1 MLNLNKVGRP
11 LAKIDGGKYS
21 GRMVSVSDQ
30 FLNSSSNQN
39 KEPSDGLIQ
48 EFRQLK
54 IANDSKFQHIPDTTK
69 EREILYITGPSGSGK
84 STYTR
89 KYLEQYKKKYKSRE
103 IYLFSSL
110 PSDESLDKVGPKR
123 VKLDE
128 SMYTDPLEVKELS
141 ESICIF
147 DDIDVISDKKV
158 REAVYDI
165 LNQVLEI
172 GRHYKIHCVVTNHL
186 PTNGKDTRR
195 ILNEAHTVTYFP
207 HSAGGK
213 IKHMLEEY
221 VGLDRKQ
228 ISYMKKQNSRW
239 ATVFKNYPQCYMVEH
254 EIGMLNIHDDSSE
267 DERLA
272 KAKRKHRQPHEQEE
286 EKTPPAIV

>member
-1 MLNLNKVGRP
+1 MGRP

-21 GRMVSVSDQ
+21 GHVVSVSDQ
-30 FLNSSSNQN
+30 FLNNN
-39 KEPSDGLIQ
+39 GKEEKDNLIK

-89 KYLEQYKKKYKSRE
+89 KYLEQYKKKFKNRP

-110 PSDESLDKVGPKR
+110 PSDESLDKVQPKR
-123 VKLDE
+123 IKLDE
-128 SMYTDPLEVKELS
+128 TIHTDPIKVEELQ

-147 DDIDVISDKKV
+147 DDIDVISDKKI
-158 REAVYDI
+158 REGVYVI

-213 IKHMLEEY
+213 IKYMLEEY
-221 VGLDRKQ
+221 VGLDKKQ
-228 ISYMKKQNSRW
+228 IAYMKRQNSR
-239 ATVFKNYPQCYMVEH
+239 ACTIFKNYPQCYMLEH
-254 EIGMLNIHDDSSE
+254 EIGLLNLHDDDSE
-267 DERLA
+267 KEESQFT
-272 KAKRKHRQPHEQEE
+272 KQQEKE
-286 EKTPPAIV
+286 NSQHTI

>member
-21 GRMVSVSDQ
+21 GHVVSVSDQ
-30 FLNSSSNQN
+30 FLNNN
-39 KEPSDGLIQ
+39 GKEEKDNLIK

-89 KYLEQYKKKYKSRE
+89 KYLEQYKKKFKNRP

-110 PSDESLDKVGPKR
+110 PSDESLDKVQPKR
-123 VKLDE
+123 IKLDE
-128 SMYTDPLEVKELS
+128 TIHTDPIKVEELR

-147 DDIDVISDKKV
+147 DDIDVISDKKI
-158 REAVYDI
+158 REGVYTI

-221 VGLDRKQ
+221 VGLDKKQ
-228 ISYMKKQNSRW
+228 IAYMKRQNSR
-239 ATVFKNYPQCYMVEH
+239 ACTIFKNYPQCYLLEH
-254 EIGMLNIHDDSSE
+254 EIGLLNLHDDDSEKE

-272 KAKRKHRQPHEQEE
+272 KRSDTF
-286 EKTPPAIV
+286 EKENSQTNI

>member
-11 LAKIDGGKYS
+11 LAKIDGGKYG
-21 GRMVSVSDQ
+21 GRIVSVSDQ
-30 FLNSSSNQN
+30 FNNN
-39 KEPSDGLIQ
+39 TKDTDSDALIN

-89 KYLEQYKKKYKSRE
+89 KYLEQYKKKYKNRA

-110 PSDESLDKVGPKR
+110 PSDESLDKAQPKR
-123 VKLDE
+123 IKLDE
-128 SMYTDPLEVKELS
+128 TMYTDPIKVDELT

-158 REAVYDI
+158 RDAVYDV

-213 IKHMLEEY
+213 IKYMLEEY
-221 VGLDRKQ
+221 VGLDKKQ
-228 ISYMKKQNSRW
+228 ISYMKKQNSR
-239 ATVFKNYPQCYMVEH
+239 ACTIYKNYPQCYMLEH
-254 EIGMLNIHDDSSE
+254 EIGLLNLHDDSSE

-272 KAKRKHRQPHEQEE
+272 KNKRRNSDKMKADDVQEKE
-286 EKTPPAIV
+286 NSQHNV

>member
-21 GRMVSVSDQ
+21 GHVVSVSDQ
-30 FLNSSSNQN
+30 FLNS
-39 KEPSDGLIQ
+39 KEKKDNLIK

-89 KYLEQYKKKYKSRE
+89 KYLEQYKKKFKNRP

-110 PSDESLDKVGPKR
+110 PSDESLDKVQPKR
-123 VKLDE
+123 IKLDE
-128 SMYTDPLEVKELS
+128 TIHTDPIAVEELK

-147 DDIDVISDKKV
+147 DDIDVISDKKI
-158 REAVYDI
+158 REGVYTI

-213 IKHMLEEY
+213 IKYMLEEY
-221 VGLDRKQ
+221 VGLDKKQ
-228 ISYMKKQNSRW
+228 IAYMKRQNSR
-239 ATVFKNYPQCYMVEH
+239 ACTIFKNYPQCYLLEH
-254 EIGMLNIHDDSSE
+254 EIGLLNLHDDDSE
-267 DERLA
+267 KEESQFA
-272 KAKRKHRQPHEQEE
+272 KQQEKE
-286 EKTPPAIV
+286 NSQHNV

>member
-11 LAKIDGGKYS
+11 LAKIEGGKYN
-21 GRMVSVSDQ
+21 GMIVSVSDH
-30 FLNSSSNQN
+30 FASNADDDEDQN
-39 KEPSDGLIQ
+39 GLIK

-89 KYLEQYKKKYKSRE
+89 KYLEQYAKKFKSRP

-110 PSDESLDKVGPKR
+110 PSDESLDKIKPKR
-123 VKLDE
+123 IKLDD
-128 SMYTDPLEVKELS
+128 SLHTDPIKVQEFKES
-141 ESICIF
+141 VCIF
-147 DDIDVISDKKV
+147 DDIDVISDKKI
-158 REAVYDI
+158 REAVYNI
-165 LNQVLEI
+165 LNQILEI
-172 GRHYKIHCVVTNHL
+172 GRHFKIHCIVTNHL

-213 IKHMLEEY
+213 IKYLLEEY

-228 ISYMKKQNSRW
+228 IAYMKRQRSR
-239 ATVFKNYPQCYMVEH
+239 ACTIFKNYPQCYLLQN
-254 EIGMLNIHDDSSE
+254 EIGLLDLDHDE
-267 DERLA
+267 QPPERA
-272 KAKRKHRQPHEQEE
+272 
-286 EKTPPAIV
+286 

>member
-11 LAKIDGGKYS
+11 LAKIDGGKYI
-21 GRMVSVSDQ
+21 GRIVSVSDQ
-30 FLNSSSNQN
+30 FLNSNQ
-39 KEPSDGLIQ
+39 KEPSDDLIH

-54 IANDSKFQHIPDTTK
+54 IANDSKFLHIPDTTK

-89 KYLEQYKKKYKSRE
+89 KYLEQYKKKYKNRA

-123 VKLDE
+123 IKLKDT
-128 SMYTDPLEVKELS
+128 MYTDPIELKELG
-141 ESICIF
+141 ESKCIF
-147 DDIDVISDKKV
+147 DDIDVISDKKI
-158 REAVYDI
+158 REAVYDV

-213 IKHMLEEY
+213 IKYMLEEY

-228 ISYMKKQNSRW
+228 IAYMKKQNSRW
-239 ATVFKNYPQCYMVEH
+239 CTVFKNYPQCYMVEH

-267 DERLA
+267 DEKPA
-272 KAKRKHRQPHEQEE
+272 KAKRKNRQQQQPDE
-286 EKTPPAIV
+286 EKTPAIV

>member
-1 MLNLNKVGRP
+1 
-11 LAKIDGGKYS
+11 
-21 GRMVSVSDQ
+21 MVSVSDQ
-30 FLNSSSNQN
+30 FLNSKQQ
-39 KEPSDGLIQ
+39 EPDDSLIQ

-89 KYLEQYKKKYKSRE
+89 KYLEQYKKKYKNRP

-110 PSDESLDKVGPKR
+110 PSDDSLDKVGPKR
-123 VKLDE
+123 IKLDE
-128 SMYTDPLEVKELS
+128 RMHTDPIKVEELR

-147 DDIDVISDKKV
+147 DDIDVISEKKV
-158 REAVYDI
+158 RELVYDV
-165 LNQVLEI
+165 LSQVLEI

-213 IKHMLEEY
+213 SKYMLEEY
-221 VGLDRKQ
+221 VGLDKKQ
-228 ISYMKKQNSRW
+228 ISYTKKQHSR
-239 ATVFKNYPQCYMVEH
+239 ACTILKNYPQCFMLEH
-254 EIGMLNIHDDSSE
+254 EIGLLNLHDDSSE
-267 DERLA
+267 DEKLA
-272 KAKRKHRQPHEQEE
+272 KAKRRNRQQQLEEPH
-286 EKTPPAIV
+286 PAPVDY

>member
-21 GRMVSVSDQ
+21 GRIVSVSDQ
-30 FLNSSSNQN
+30 FLNSNQ
-39 KEPSDGLIQ
+39 KEPSDNLIN

-89 KYLEQYKKKYKSRE
+89 KYLEQYKKKYKNRE

-123 VKLDE
+123 IKLDE
-128 SMYTDPLEVKELS
+128 SMYTDPIKVDELS

-147 DDIDVISDKKV
+147 DDIDVISEKKV
-158 REAVYDI
+158 REAVYDV

-213 IKHMLEEY
+213 IKYLLEEY

-228 ISYMKKQNSRW
+228 IAYMRKQNSRW
-239 ATVFKNYPQCYMVEH
+239 ATVYKNYPQCYMVEH
-254 EIGMLNIHDDSSE
+254 EVGLLNIHDDSSG
-267 DERLA
+267 DDRPA
-272 KAKRKHRQPHEQEE
+272 KPKRAHRQQQQDEDPG
-286 EKTPPAIV
+286 KSPPAIV

>member
-21 GRMVSVSDQ
+21 GHVVSVSDQ
-30 FLNSSSNQN
+30 FLNSNG
-39 KEPSDGLIQ
+39 KEEKDNLIK

-89 KYLEQYKKKYKSRE
+89 KYLEQYKKKFKNRP

-110 PSDESLDKVGPKR
+110 PSDESLDKVQPKR
-123 VKLDE
+123 IKLDE
-128 SMYTDPLEVKELS
+128 TIHTDPIAVEELK

-147 DDIDVISDKKV
+147 DDIDVISDKKI
-158 REAVYDI
+158 REGVYTI

-213 IKHMLEEY
+213 IKYMLEEY
-221 VGLDRKQ
+221 VGLDKKQ
-228 ISYMKKQNSRW
+228 IAYMKRQNSR
-239 ATVFKNYPQCYMVEH
+239 ACTIFKNYPQCYLLEH
-254 EIGMLNIHDDSSE
+254 EIGLLNLHDDDSE
-267 DERLA
+267 KEESQFA
-272 KAKRKHRQPHEQEE
+272 KQQEKE
-286 EKTPPAIV
+286 NSQHNV

>member
-30 FLNSSSNQN
+30 FLNSSNQK

-89 KYLEQYKKKYKSRE
+89 QYLEQYKKKYKNRE
-103 IYLFSSL
+103 ILFSSL

-123 VKLDE
+123 IKLDE
-128 SMYTDPLEVKELS
+128 SMYNDPIKVDELS

-158 REAVYDI
+158 RDAVYDV

-195 ILNEAHTVTYFP
+195 ILNEAHTATY
-207 HSAGGK
+207 S
-213 IKHMLEEY
+213 
-221 VGLDRKQ
+221 
-228 ISYMKKQNSRW
+228 
-239 ATVFKNYPQCYMVEH
+239 PQC
-254 EIGMLNIHDDSSE
+254 
-267 DERLA
+267 R
-272 KAKRKHRQPHEQEE
+272 R
-286 EKTPPAIV
+286 

>member
-30 FLNSSSNQN
+30 FANGNQ
-39 KEPSDGLIQ
+39 KEASDDLIQ

-54 IANDSKFQHIPDTTK
+54 IANDSKFQHVPDTTK

-89 KYLEQYKKKYKSRE
+89 KYLEQYKKKYKNRE

-110 PSDESLDKVGPKR
+110 PSDESLDKIKPKR
-123 VKLDE
+123 IKLDE
-128 SMYTDPLEVKELS
+128 SMYTDPIKVDELS

-147 DDIDVISDKKV
+147 DDIDVISEKKV
-158 REAVYDI
+158 REVVYDV

-213 IKHMLEEY
+213 IKYMLEEY
-221 VGLDRKQ
+221 VGLDKKQ
-228 ISYMKKQNSRW
+228 IAYMKKQNSRW
-239 ATVFKNYPQCYMVEH
+239 ATIYKNYPQCYAVEH
-254 EIGMLNIHDDSSE
+254 EIGLLNIHDDSSG
-267 DERLA
+267 DEKLT
-272 KAKRKHRQPHEQEE
+272 KAKRRNQQQREESAEE
-286 EKTPPAIV
+286 EKPPAIL

>member
-11 LAKIDGGKYS
+11 LARIDGGKYS
-21 GRMVSVSDQ
+21 GRVVSVSDQ
-30 FLNSSSNQN
+30 FANDKQ
-39 KEPSDGLIQ
+39 KEPSDNLIK

-89 KYLEQYKKKYKSRE
+89 KYLEQYKKKYKNRP

-110 PSDESLDKVGPKR
+110 PSDESLDKVQPER
-123 VKLDE
+123 IKLNE
-128 SMYTDPLEVKELS
+128 TMHTDPTKVEELR

-147 DDIDVISDKKV
+147 DDIDVISDKKI

-207 HSAGGK
+207 HSAGG
-213 IKHMLEEY
+213 
-221 VGLDRKQ
+221 
-228 ISYMKKQNSRW
+228 
-239 ATVFKNYPQCYMVEH
+239 
-254 EIGMLNIHDDSSE
+254 
-267 DERLA
+267 
-272 KAKRKHRQPHEQEE
+272 
-286 EKTPPAIV
+286 